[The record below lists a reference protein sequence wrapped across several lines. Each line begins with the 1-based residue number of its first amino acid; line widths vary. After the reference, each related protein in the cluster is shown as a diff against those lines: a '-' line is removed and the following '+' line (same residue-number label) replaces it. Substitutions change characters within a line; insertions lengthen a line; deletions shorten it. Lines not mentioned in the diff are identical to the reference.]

1 MRLSSWWFSDFLGD
15 LVSKGPDSAGVVQLA
30 REIGAL
36 GVRGN
41 HDFEVLR
48 LHAALTQDIHVSQ
61 AKQLS
66 NLEHATISPMLTK
79 KDVA

>member
-1 MRLSSWWFSDFLGD
+1 MYKPFVNKLHEKQAYTKC
-15 LVSKGPDSAGVVQLA
+15 VKGL
-30 REIGAL
+30 I
-36 GVRGN
+36 
-41 HDFEVLR
+41 EVLR

-79 KDVA
+79 SNRCP